1 MGQVSLDEIWIKN
14 KGLAPRPLMKWAKQ
28 ADLACQA
35 NNA

>member
-14 KGLAPRPLMKWAKQ
+14 KGLATRPLTQWAKQ

-35 NNA
+35 NNG